1 MSEWFWIGVEFMAV
15 VFGFILGMAAA
26 LAVIGLVCLIV
37 LFVFGRIRKRFWTW
51 QLQSAVKSARKEA
64 GIE

>member
-1 MSEWFWIGVEFMAV
+1 MIEWFWIGVEFMAV
-15 VFGFILGMAAA
+15 VFGFICGVAAA
-26 LAVIGLVCLIV
+26 FALIVLAILIV